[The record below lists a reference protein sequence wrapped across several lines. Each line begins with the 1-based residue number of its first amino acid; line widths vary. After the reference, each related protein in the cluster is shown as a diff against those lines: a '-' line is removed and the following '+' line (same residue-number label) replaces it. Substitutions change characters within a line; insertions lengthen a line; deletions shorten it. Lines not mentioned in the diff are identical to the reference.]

1 MGVVSENNVNIPV
14 RLRIEILAASP
25 PTSKCKH
32 IINSMENLMEKY
44 PDQLRLDIYYAG
56 MQLTIKPTQGYQ
68 VEGKSKKIPCV
79 FINGKCIANGEVPNF
94 EEVEEVLKDELSKN
108 SRFLQE

>member
-1 MGVVSENNVNIPV
+1 MVAVPENNVNIPV

-25 PTSKCKH
+25 PTSKCKS
-32 IINSMENLMEKY
+32 IIGSMEKLMEKF

-94 EEVEEVLKDELSKN
+94 EEVEELLKIELSQDSQLWQK
-108 SRFLQE
+108 